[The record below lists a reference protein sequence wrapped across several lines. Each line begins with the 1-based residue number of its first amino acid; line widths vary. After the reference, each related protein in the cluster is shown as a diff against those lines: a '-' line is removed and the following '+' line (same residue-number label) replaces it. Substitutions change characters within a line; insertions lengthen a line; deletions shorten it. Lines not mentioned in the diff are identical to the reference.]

1 MPTKTDTTLHD
12 VTTVGLPDG
21 TTVVLKVNIVAT
33 QRVWVATTLVPFCKG
48 RDPSFVVGTGNSPLM
63 AFYHLGDSLRTS
75 THVMRALNPVGD
87 EMADLVYATS
97 QHCMWPDAD
106 TSATLKRIR

>member
-1 MPTKTDTTLHD
+1 MSTKTDIT
-12 VTTVGLPDG
+12 LPDG
-21 TTVVLKVNIVAT
+21 ATVVLKARIVAT
-33 QRVWVATTLVPFCKG
+33 KCVWVATTLVPWRKG
-48 RDPSFVVGTGNSPLM
+48 RDPSLVIGTSACSPLM
-63 AFYHLGDSLRTS
+63 AMYHLGDSLRTS

-106 TSATLKRIR
+106 ILSTLKRIR